1 MYVARLMLLVASCVS
16 TPQDDEP
23 AAEDCCLVCKVAS
36 EANVPFATVSVPT
49 ARIGFTACALLILF
63 DFPVIIE
70 TLR

>member
-1 MYVARLMLLVASCVS
+1 M
-16 TPQDDEP
+16 
-23 AAEDCCLVCKVAS
+23 CKVAS